1 MIAHGAGCCVPHLLS
16 RSVAG
21 AAAWAMGG
29 WRAGPMGNS
38 VGGQCAQAEQTP
50 DKAGLTSSALPCT
63 QPQILK
69 ISRSFGERKAPVAIL
84 RGMRQAGERG
94 RWQLLSAAAAAKAAA
109 TGGQLQ
115 AGVAGGGP
123 RPTHASALH
132 AKIFLGRLWAA
143 GERHRRHVQTGEPRA
158 GEAAALRQ
166 ATRTKSRRGEQ
177 WVAARACRPLHA
189 ALGCGELERSLRKK
203 PPRYINVTRLVG

>member
-1 MIAHGAGCCVPHLLS
+1 
-16 RSVAG
+16 
-21 AAAWAMGG
+21 
-29 WRAGPMGNS
+29 MGNS
-38 VGGQCAQAEQTP
+38 VGGQCAQAEQMP
-50 DKAGLTSSALPCT
+50 DKAGLTSSALPRT

-123 RPTHASALH
+123 TRPPYMRKSFSGGFGPPGSAIAGGTCKQGSRARVRLQFYV
-132 AKIFLGRLWAA
+132 KQLGLSHGVESNGWQQERAGLCMQHWAA
-143 GERHRRHVQTGEPRA
+143 A
-158 GEAAALRQ
+158 
-166 ATRTKSRRGEQ
+166 S
-177 WVAARACRPLHA
+177 WSARFEKNL
-189 ALGCGELERSLRKK
+189 L
-203 PPRYINVTRLVG
+203 VTST